1 MSSRLGVAIAITIAF
16 VFLSVLGLFAL
27 RSAVD
32 DVPAE
37 PEAGTGIATALAD
50 PAPARAPFEGMTEAQ
65 LALADRCLL
74 IVVADEDSERVEGLR
89 NVVDLGAYE
98 GMLFVYD
105 EDVAARFTMA
115 DTPLPLDI
123 GFHAAD
129 GTLVSRTTM
138 EPCPEGS
145 DASCPTYA
153 SDRPFRYALETP
165 AGAATA
171 GAIGACS

>member
-1 MSSRLGVAIAITIAF
+1 MSSRLGIAIAITIVF
-16 VFLSVLGLFAL
+16 VFLSVLGLFIV
-27 RSAVD
+27 RSTVA
-32 DVPAE
+32 DVQSE
-37 PEAGTGIATALAD
+37 PEAGTGVATALAD
-50 PAPARAPFEGMTEAQ
+50 PAPARAPFEGLTEAQ

-74 IVVADEDSERVEGLR
+74 VVIADEDSERVEGLR
-89 NVVDLGAYE
+89 EVVDLGPYE
-98 GMLFVYD
+98 GMLFVYG

-115 DTPLPLDI
+115 NTPLPLDI
-123 GFHAAD
+123 GFYAAD

-145 DASCPTYA
+145 DVTCPTYA

-171 GAIGACS
+171 GAVGPC